1 MEQAGPPEV
10 PDSGAPAGGVVVP
23 LEPQHLPGQN
33 VSHLAVH
40 HRTDWVVSLE
50 SLNRF
55 KCQNYV
61 GLMSDIE
68 TEHRYQ
74 RHSKDPRRPRAGQ
87 CPGPP

>member
-33 VSHLAVH
+33 VSHLAAH

-55 KCQNYV
+55 KCQIEDRNTIPTNYQ
-61 GLMSDIE
+61 
-68 TEHRYQ
+68 HRTVY
-74 RHSKDPRRPRAGQ
+74 DV
-87 CPGPP
+87 